1 MSGGKRTAR
10 LLSYFATFSYVR
22 RYSIDYNRRQLI
34 TEISEQNNNREKL
47 SSQNKSKQQS
57 GNPAIQKNIYTTQQ
71 IGHRTSAVHMPR
83 VRETKYALHKQKKN
97 MTVLVKIKSM
107 LPATA
112 RAKDDIQQIKTRL
125 NVREK
130 EKHHSEFVIMSK
142 RGGRCNSA
150 EQNFGWQRLDI
161 LIVID
166 RHATSERPDVILHW
180 FFGRPNEP
188 TRAWT
193 ENKNKSHENDA
204 ENNTFD

>member
-47 SSQNKSKQQS
+47 SSQNKNKQVRK
-57 GNPAIQKNIYTTQQ
+57 PRHTKKHLHDTTN
-71 IGHRTSAVHMPR
+71 RTPDERRPHAPCEGDQ
-83 VRETKYALHKQKKN
+83 VRTAQAKKN
-97 MTVLVKIKSM
+97 MTVLVKIKSI

-112 RAKDDIQQIKTRL
+112 CAKDDIQQIKTKL

-161 LIVID
+161 FIVID